1 MKSFMRRLSRAFLT
15 VAILFA
21 GVSVESVSAQS
32 VQDKITV
39 KSKNKSLESVLK
51 TIENQTSYRFAYS
64 PEVVDVSQLVTVDVK
79 TSAIE
84 EALSD
89 FLPQLGLT
97 YSIIGNQIML
107 KQRDDRI
114 KKINIKGNVR
124 DSDGEPLV
132 GVVVAEKGLQ
142 MNATITDVEGNF
154 ELSAMP
160 DAMIE
165 FSCIGYKAKKVL
177 SGHLLKSPRVVL
189 HVETTSLDE
198 VVVVGYG
205 VQRKETL
212 TGSVA
217 NMKGDALLTTKSP
230 NLIQSMQGK
239 LSGVQIRQS
248 DSQPGASSTSINIR
262 GFGAPLVVIDGV
274 LRDGTDELQ
283 ALDPNDIESISVLKD
298 GAAAIYGI
306 GAANGVLIV
315 TTKQG
320 RKGDMKVSFS
330 GNIGFSTPTDIPRM
344 ATASEWI
351 DLKNELNVNRWAGM
365 AYEADEIQKY
375 KEGVLPGYENV
386 DWYGET
392 MKTWATQHQYNLSV
406 QGGSDVATYF
416 VSMGY
421 TRDNGLV
428 VNNPLNYEQYTFRL
442 NSGIELSKN
451 LHLDVNISGRFDKN
465 NQLGSGGFMEIYK
478 GVMTAAPFQKPYI
491 NDDSRFP
498 AYISSSATNP
508 SVLVRPD
515 LVGYNSS
522 VTNIVRSSLN
532 LVYDFPFVKG
542 LKFKLFGAYD
552 FNSSDNKVLQ
562 RQVKLYKE
570 DSETGNPYEAATF
583 SSDNLTNTKSDRQRL
598 NFQGS
603 VSYSREFAEAHNVSA
618 MLLYEIR
625 HTEYTSLNGKR
636 YYDFYTTDVLDQA
649 GMVDQSTGGSMDE
662 TANMS
667 LVGRFNYDYKSK
679 YLAEFIFR
687 YDGTYRYNPDQRWG
701 FFPGVSLGWRISEE
715 DFVKRNASFIN
726 NLKLRAS
733 FGVTGQDAGE
743 PFQYVEGYQT
753 GSAYGYE
760 FEDGVWTTMISS
772 PLLVNRRLTWYTAQ
786 TYDVGL
792 DVELWDGLFG
802 LEFDLY
808 RRDRHG
814 ILSRRSTSLPNT
826 FGASLPQENLNSD
839 RVQGIDFK
847 VSHRNAIGAFY
858 YAIDFNMNISQAM
871 NLYVEQ
877 GAFQSSYS
885 KWRYDSSYRNK
896 NIIWGYDI
904 IGYFESWE
912 QIRNYP
918 VYMEGEKG
926 NSQQLPGDP
935 IYRDVNGDGLIT
947 SADQVPM
954 FYGGQVTIDNRADYS
969 SGQPPLQYGLNLSA
983 GWKGIDFNVLLQGA
997 ARYTIY
1003 IGAGWQIPLYSD
1015 RNAPAY
1021 LMDRW
1026 HLENP
1031 EDKDS
1036 AWIPGYFPA
1045 SREAADAASLRYE
1058 NSLYRR
1064 NASYLR
1070 VKNIELGYSLPD
1082 KFLKKIKME
1091 KFRIYVNVYNA
1102 LTFTDKILKMF
1113 DPERGEGN
1121 YGSNYSYPLNKSV
1134 NVGLNITF

>member
-1 MKSFMRRLSRAFLT
+1 MF
-15 VAILFA
+15 
-21 GVSVESVSAQS
+21 VSVESVTAQS
-32 VQDKITV
+32 TKDKIIV
-39 KSKNKSLESVLK
+39 KSKNKPLESVLK
-51 TIENQTSYRFAYS
+51 MIEGQTSYRFAYS
-64 PEVVDVSQLVTVDVK
+64 PEVIDVSQLITVEVRSN
-79 TSAIE
+79 TVE
-84 EALSD
+84 EILSE
-89 FLPQLGLT
+89 FLPHLGLT
-97 YSIIGNQIML
+97 YSVIGNQIML

-114 KKINIKGNVR
+114 KRIEIKGDVL
-124 DSDGEPLV
+124 DSDGTPLV
-132 GVVVAEKGLQ
+132 GVVVAEKGYRL
-142 MNATITDVEGNF
+142 NATVTDINGRF
-154 ELSAMP
+154 ALSAMP
-160 DAMIE
+160 DVMIE
-165 FSCIGYKAKKVL
+165 FSCIGYEAKKVL
-177 SGHLLKSPRVVL
+177 SAHLLESPQVIL
-189 HVETTSLDE
+189 QVESTSLDE

-205 VQRKETL
+205 VQKKETL

-217 NMKGDALLTTKSP
+217 NMKGDVLLTTKSP
-230 NLIQSMQGK
+230 NLIQAMQGK

-248 DSQPGASSTSINIR
+248 DSQPGSNSTSINIR

-320 RKGDMKVSFS
+320 RKGEMKVSFS
-330 GNIGFSTPTDIPRM
+330 GNMGFSTPTDIPRM
-344 ATASEWI
+344 AKAAEWI

-365 AYEADEIQKY
+365 AYESDEIQKY
-375 KEGVLPGYENV
+375 KDGVLSGYENV
-386 DWYGET
+386 DWYGEV

-406 QGGSDVATYF
+406 QGGSDIATYF
-416 VSMGY
+416 VSLGY
-421 TRDNGLV
+421 IRDNGLV
-428 VNNPLNYEQYTFRL
+428 VNNPLNYEQYTFRM

-451 LHLDVNISGRFDKN
+451 LHMDVNISARIDKN
-465 NQLGSGGFMEIYK
+465 NQLGSGGFMDIYK

-491 NDDSRFP
+491 NDDERYP

-515 LVGYNSS
+515 LVGYNTSES
-522 VTNIVRSSLN
+522 NIIRSSLN

-552 FNSSDNKVLQ
+552 LNSSDNKVLQ
-562 RQVKLYKE
+562 RKVSLYKA
-570 DSETGNPYEAATF
+570 DSESGETFEAGTF
-583 SSDNLTNTKSDRQRL
+583 SNDNIANTKSDRQRL
-598 NFQGS
+598 NFQGT
-603 VSYSREFAEAHNVSA
+603 VQYSNEFADAHNVSA
-618 MLLYEIR
+618 MLLYEMR
-625 HTEYTSLNGKR
+625 YTKYTSLNGKR

-649 GMVDQSTGGSMDE
+649 GMVDQSTGGSFSE

-687 YDGTYRYNPDQRWG
+687 YDGTYRYNPDKRWG

-715 DFVKRNASFIN
+715 DFVKRNATFIN

-753 GSAYGYE
+753 GSTYGYE
-760 FEDGVWTTMISS
+760 FTDGIWTTMVSS
-772 PLLVNRRLTWYTAQ
+772 PLLVNRNLTWYTAH
-786 TYDVGL
+786 TYDLGL

-808 RRDRHG
+808 RRDRYG

-847 VSHRNAIGAFY
+847 VSHRNNIGSFY
-858 YAIDFNMNISQAM
+858 YGIDFNMNISQAM

-877 GAFQSSYS
+877 GSFQSSYS
-885 KWRYDSSYRNK
+885 KWRNDSSYRNK

-904 IGYFESWE
+904 IGRFESWE

-935 IYRDVNGDGLIT
+935 IYRDVNGDGMIT
-947 SADQVPM
+947 SADQLPM
-954 FYGGQVTIDNRADYS
+954 FYGGQVTIDNKADYS
-969 SGQPPLQYGLNLSA
+969 SGQPPLQYGLTLSA
-983 GWKGIDFNVLLQGA
+983 GWKGIDFNMLLQGA

-1026 HLENP
+1026 HLEDP
-1031 EDKDS
+1031 ADKDS

-1045 SREAADAASLRYE
+1045 SREATDAASLRYE

-1064 NASYLR
+1064 DASYLR
-1070 VKNIELGYSLPD
+1070 IKNIELGYSLPHEV
-1082 KFLKKIKME
+1082 LKRVRIE

-1102 LTFTDKILKMF
+1102 LTFTDEILKMF